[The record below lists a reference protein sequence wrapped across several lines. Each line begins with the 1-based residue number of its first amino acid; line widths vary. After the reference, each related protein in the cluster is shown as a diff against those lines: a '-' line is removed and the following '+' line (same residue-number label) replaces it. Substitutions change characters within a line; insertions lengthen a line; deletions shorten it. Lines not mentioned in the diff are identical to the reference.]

1 MFLLSKYGQHT
12 CPKTSKQ
19 TNNAGG
25 FFFPSNVISCIST
38 LIPYILRGNVVN
50 KDQIAKTVIF
60 TVDMLCM
67 QLYIVYNKR

>member
-1 MFLLSKYGQHT
+1 MDNTLVQKQA
-12 CPKTSKQ
+12 SKQ
-19 TNNAGG
+19 IMQEG